1 MHTNIIFGGAVE
13 NLSRAAK
20 RLYIIQCCYQ
30 HDFVCACCFTA
41 DVRVGGA
48 DNPTGTLLFN
58 IFGRDRGF
66 TIRAEAD
73 QIGQEGT
80 ETIRIPLVVTST
92 SPTVFVGPPA
102 TVTVTDQSGK
112 LSHVCTTVHLLL

>member
-1 MHTNIIFGGAVE
+1 MILCV
-13 NLSRAAK
+13 R
-20 RLYIIQCCYQ
+20 
-30 HDFVCACCFTA
+30 CFTA

-48 DNPTGTLLFN
+48 DSPAGTLLFN
-58 IFGRDRGF
+58 FFGRERGF

-80 ETIRIPLVVTST
+80 ETITIPLVVTST

-102 TVTVTDQSGK
+102 TVTVIDQSGK
-112 LSHVCTTVHLLL
+112 SSPLCTVVAVATIMVVNGEKLN